1 MSEAPRFRTVKTLA
15 EVPGAHERGAA
26 ELLRL
31 LQVRHGVQ
39 FVIVDDEA
47 QPSDGVAASN
57 DRAHDDAS
65 GRHAA

>member
-1 MSEAPRFRTVKTLA
+1 MSGAPRFQTVKTLA
-15 EVPGAHERGAA
+15 EVPGAHQRGTA

-39 FVIVDDEA
+39 FVVVDDEA
-47 QPSDGVAASN
+47 QPSDGIAVSN
-57 DRAHDDAS
+57 NRAYDDAG

>member
-1 MSEAPRFRTVKTLA
+1 MSGAPRFQTVKTLA

-39 FVIVDDEA
+39 FVLVDDEA
-47 QPSDGVAASN
+47 QPCNGIAVSN
-57 DRAHDDAS
+57 DRADDGAG